1 MRTLVVAAYPPEIEG
16 LTQLLPGPMARGQV
30 VSRAVGV
37 GLVESSA
44 GAEIAIAEVR
54 PDRVI
59 LVGTAGHFPGG
70 TLSIGALVVAKR
82 ATLVVRAPEYVPA
95 IMQTQVDADH
105 DLASLCAELLAAP
118 LVKVA
123 SPIGITSTDE
133 EAARLA
139 QGRAQVEQLECF
151 AVLAAAAR
159 AGLPATAILA
169 ISNQVGASG
178 AAEWQR
184 HREAAEAAALQ
195 AVARVLQEQSLGA

>member
-1 MRTLVVAAYPPEIEG
+1 MRTLVAAAYPPEIEG
-16 LTQLLPGPMARGQV
+16 LAELIPAVMARGQV
-30 VSRAVGV
+30 VARALGI
-37 GLVESSA
+37 GLVEASA
-44 GAEIAIAEVR
+44 GAERAIAELQ
-54 PDRVI
+54 PDRI
-59 LVGTAGHFPGG
+59 LLVGTAGYFPGAPFG
-70 TLSIGALVVAKR
+70 IGAVVVCKR
-82 ATLVVRAPEYVPA
+82 AMLVVRAPEYVPA
-95 IMQTQVDADH
+95 IMPTQIDADH
-105 DLASLCAELLAAP
+105 DLASLCAETLAAP

-178 AAEWQR
+178 AGEWQK
-184 HREAAEAAALQ
+184 HREAAESAALN
-195 AVARVLQEQSLGA
+195 AVARVLQL